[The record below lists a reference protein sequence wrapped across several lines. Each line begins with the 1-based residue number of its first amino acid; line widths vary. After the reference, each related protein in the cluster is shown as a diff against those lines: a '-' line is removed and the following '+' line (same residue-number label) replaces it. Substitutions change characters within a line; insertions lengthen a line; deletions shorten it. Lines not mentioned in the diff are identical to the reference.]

1 MRFFYKKKKN
11 GVKKIN
17 NEKEFKGSIRPINSG
32 SNGSIGLNKKLI
44 IMEFNFLFIFDK

>member
-1 MRFFYKKKKN
+1 M

-17 NEKEFKGSIRPINSG
+17 NKKEFKGSIRPINSG

>member
-1 MRFFYKKKKN
+1 M

-17 NEKEFKGSIRPINSG
+17 NKKEFKGSNRPINSE
-32 SNGSIGLNKKLI
+32 SKGSIGLNKKLI